1 MKQLQFE
8 KNTLQEIAL
17 EKNDLE
23 KWLRERAAG

>member
-23 KWLRERAAG
+23 KWLHERAAG